1 MVHCIKMNL
10 WQIEFFIHVVAESG
24 SFSRASAMIGL
35 TQPAIS
41 RQVSALERELRLR
54 LLHRRPRRCAD
65 GCRKAVSRLCQ
76 RRKDSNSFSQ
86 RAPSYS
92 LLGGAGGAAARDQAA
107 CGAGDRRYR
116 HEPAAGGRRLRSV
129 RFGYRRSPNCAAVAR
144 QHLFTHNAD
153 TAADDT
159 PCRRR
164 CRDSAAGLTPKATGP
179 SPQALLSRSA
189 RQSVEPDRAVWD
201 SRR

>member
-1 MVHCIKMNL
+1 MVHCIKMNMR
-10 WQIEFFIHVVAESG
+10 QIEFFIHVVAESG

-35 TQPAIS
+35 TQPAIG

-129 RFGYRRSPNCAAVAR
+129 RFGSLGSTFSLITPIRRPMTRLADGVAEILRQVLRRRLPGPHRKHYCPARPARVWSPTAR
-144 QHLFTHNAD
+144 FG
-153 TAADDT
+153 TAAGDF
-159 PCRRR
+159 
-164 CRDSAAGLTPKATGP
+164 
-179 SPQALLSRSA
+179 
-189 RQSVEPDRAVWD
+189 
-201 SRR
+201 